1 MGESSP
7 RSGGDGLWSPRLGR
21 PPVIERDAVVAA
33 AIAVGFDSLTV
44 TGVAKRMGVRPSALY
59 RHFPGRT
66 ELAAAAVEQVVAG
79 AAWPGVPGQPGRQW
93 REHLGEVVWTAWNL
107 YDRHPGLAVEVAA
120 LVFAPPTLAAV
131 SQRIVEVLRGAGF
144 EARDAVL
151 IADMAGE
158 LALGPFLLARDPDAA
173 RTSEADLGNGDGP
186 VGVLDRIAARRRR
199 LMRASSGKP
208 GDHEVAQ
215 VLAAVVADDPRRWLQ
230 AKLEL
235 FLDAAATRRP
245 AL

>member
-1 MGESSP
+1 MGKSSP
-7 RSGGDGLWSPRLGR
+7 RSGGDDLWSPRLGR

-66 ELAAAAVEQVVAG
+66 ELAAAAVERVVAG
-79 AAWPGVPGQPGRQW
+79 AAWPDAPRQTQRW
-93 REHLGEVVWTAWNL
+93 REYLGDVVWTAWNL

-131 SQRIVEVLRGAGF
+131 SQRIVDVLRGAGF
-144 EARDAVL
+144 DARDAVL

-158 LALGPFLLARDPDAA
+158 LALGPFLLARDPAAADTSDA
-173 RTSEADLGNGDGP
+173 DPGDGDGP

-199 LMRASSGKP
+199 LMRGSSGKA
-208 GDHEVAQ
+208 GDHEVEQ